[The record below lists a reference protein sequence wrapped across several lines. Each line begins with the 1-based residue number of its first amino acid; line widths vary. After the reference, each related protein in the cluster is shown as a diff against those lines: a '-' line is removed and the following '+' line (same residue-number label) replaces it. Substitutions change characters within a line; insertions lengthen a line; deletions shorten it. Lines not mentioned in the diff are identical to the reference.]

1 MQTKIRCMLMRGGTS
16 KAAYFLASD
25 LPQDPALRDQV
36 LLAVMGS
43 PDARQINGIGGGD
56 SLTSKVAIVSQSSRT
71 DADVDYLFA
80 QVNVEKAVVD
90 YGQNCGNIL
99 SGVAPFAVERGLIA
113 AQADSTTVRIFMQN
127 TEQLAKVTI
136 QTPNAEVNYVGDTYI
151 DGVPQPSAEVIL
163 NFQNIEGSTCGSL
176 LPTGNVKDTIY
187 GVSVTCIDN
196 GMPVVLINAADLG
209 IIGTESPQQLDSNI
223 KLKQQIE
230 AIRLVAG
237 QKMNLGDV
245 SNKTVPKM
253 SIVSPAIRGGAIHT
267 RTFIPHKCHAAIGV
281 FGATSVATACLI
293 EGTVAFDVA
302 QTSNDLKQRLNVEH
316 PTGRFTVL
324 LERNEQQQITG
335 CGFIRTARALFDGF
349 VMIPQQLWDNRQTQK
364 VSQIHHDSVA
374 V

>member
-25 LPQDPALRDQV
+25 LPQNPALRDQV

-43 PDARQINGIGGGD
+43 PDARQIDGIGGGD
-56 SLTSKVAIVSQSSRT
+56 SLTSKVAIVSQSSRA

-293 EGTVAFDVA
+293 EGTVAFNVA
-302 QTSNDLKQRLNVEH
+302 QTSNDLKQRLNIEH

-324 LERNEQQQITG
+324 LERNEQQQITS